1 MYFSSIFNDF
11 VEFVSFYLV
20 NVFSLGQIWLHV
32 GLNHFHDWVKS
43 NLICLIFR
51 LCKISAWLYSEMEKP
66 DKFLRFRRK
75 VSSGSASL
83 QLKLKRKTPEL
94 SWFSGPELF
103 PVKTINGI
111 TIKQYESGNRPR
123 CQINNLRPSG
133 CIQKAIYAPPEFRG
147 RCYLY
152 FFFCPRHASINNQKD
167 AIHSQW
173 SHCWNFEIL
182 KDFWWNRFLTD
193 CGLKVDWREGALG
206 SVSGSA
212 NVFHNRGGIGKQ
224 STFFKCLF
232 SIGASCMISV
242 FFSSIL
248 WWW

>member
-1 MYFSSIFNDF
+1 
-11 VEFVSFYLV
+11 
-20 NVFSLGQIWLHV
+20 
-32 GLNHFHDWVKS
+32 
-43 NLICLIFR
+43 
-51 LCKISAWLYSEMEKP
+51 MEKP

-94 SWFSGPELF
+94 SWFKVPELF

-147 RCYLY
+147 RCCLY
-152 FFFCPRHASINNQKD
+152 FFSCLRHASINSQND
-167 AIHSQW
+167 VIHWQ
-173 SHCWNFEIL
+173 CWKFEIL
-182 KDFWWNRFLTD
+182 KNFWWTRFLTD
-193 CGLKVDWREGALG
+193 YGLKIDRREDALG

-224 STFFKCLF
+224 LPS
-232 SIGASCMISV
+232 SV
-242 FFSSIL
+242 LMFIVYGQL
-248 WWW
+248 G

>member
-1 MYFSSIFNDF
+1 M
-11 VEFVSFYLV
+11 
-20 NVFSLGQIWLHV
+20 
-32 GLNHFHDWVKS
+32 
-43 NLICLIFR
+43 ICLIFR
-51 LCKISAWLYSEMEKP
+51 LWKIGAWLYSEMEKP

-123 CQINNLRPSG
+123 CQRNNLRPSAASGSG

-147 RCYLY
+147 RCCLYL
-152 FFFCPRHASINNQKD
+152 FSCPRHASINNQND
-167 AIHSQW
+167 VIHRQ
-173 SHCWNFEIL
+173 CWKFEIL
-182 KDFWWNRFLTD
+182 KNFWWTRFLTD
-193 CGLKVDWREGALG
+193 YGLKVDRREDALG

-224 STFFKCLF
+224 LPS
-232 SIGASCMISV
+232 SV
-242 FFSSIL
+242 LMFIVYGQL
-248 WWW
+248 G

>member
-1 MYFSSIFNDF
+1 MILLTSLFTLSMSFILDRSGSLLGSITSMIGWNQTWFAWFLGYGKSALDYILKWKSQT
-11 VEFVSFYLV
+11 SFWD
-20 NVFSLGQIWLHV
+20 SAEKCRLG
-32 GLNHFHDWVKS
+32 
-43 NLICLIFR
+43 
-51 LCKISAWLYSEMEKP
+51 
-66 DKFLRFRRK
+66 
-75 VSSGSASL
+75 GSASL

-182 KDFWWNRFLTD
+182 KDFWWNRFLTG
-193 CGLKVDWREGALG
+193 CGLKVDRREDALG

-224 STFFKCLF
+224 LPS
-232 SIGASCMISV
+232 SV
-242 FFSSIL
+242 LMFIVYGQL
-248 WWW
+248 G